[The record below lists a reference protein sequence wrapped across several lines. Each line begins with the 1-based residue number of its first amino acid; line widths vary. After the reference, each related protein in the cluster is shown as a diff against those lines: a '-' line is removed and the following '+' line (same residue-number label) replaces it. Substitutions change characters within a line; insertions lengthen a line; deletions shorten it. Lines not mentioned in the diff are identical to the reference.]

1 MSHRQERSPAGIRS
15 EESGSASVLVL
26 VLVAVVTTLALAGV
40 TIGGVLVGQ
49 RRAAAAADL
58 AALAGAEAVSNGAGP
73 AVPGVAA
80 CQEAD
85 RVSTANDARLTGC
98 LLDGLVVTVEVTV
111 EVRAALGL
119 GWSVPGRARA
129 GPATSSGVADGAA
142 SATSDAEDEPTS
154 ATAPSSESVTEP
166 GGWAR

>member
-1 MSHRQERSPAGIRS
+1 MSRRRERSPGVTRS
-15 EESGSASVLVL
+15 GEHGSASVLVL

-58 AALAGAEAVSNGAGP
+58 AALAGAEAVSHGAGS

-98 LLDGLVVTVEVTV
+98 LLEGLEVTVEVTV
-111 EVRAALGL
+111 DVRAALGL

-129 GPATSSGVADGAA
+129 GPATVSGV
-142 SATSDAEDEPTS
+142 EDEPTS
-154 ATAPSSESVTEP
+154 ATASLEGATEP
-166 GGWAR
+166 GGLAR